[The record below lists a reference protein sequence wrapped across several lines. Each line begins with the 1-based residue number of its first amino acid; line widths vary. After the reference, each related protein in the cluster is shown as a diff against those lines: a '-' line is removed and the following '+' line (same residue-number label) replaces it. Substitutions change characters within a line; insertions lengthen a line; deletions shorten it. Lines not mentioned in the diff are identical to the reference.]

1 MQFLF
6 LRQIGRLGNIGML
19 FWHKNVA
26 QASDLSQ
33 KVGWNVARSAY
44 LSQNRLFNQ
53 VSEPLAVLTA
63 PSRS

>member
-44 LSQNRLFNQ
+44 LDRVPKVGVTTVSQ
-53 VSEPLAVLTA
+53 AD
-63 PSRS
+63 